1 VSWWQKYFD
10 LENFQMEKIWLK
22 SWPDRIPRKLDFPS
36 KPLHEFLRDS
46 AQTNPKKVAINYYGA
61 KISFRQLDDLSD
73 RFAAALCDW
82 GLKKGDR
89 VSLYLENCPQ
99 FVMAY
104 FGTLKA
110 GGVVVAANPMFK
122 ADELLYE
129 LTDSGATII
138 VALDHLYPQV
148 REVREKT
155 RLSRVI
161 VTSYWDFLPTPP
173 GLPIHPSMQPPKAV
187 FPETLEFLELLENY
201 DPEPPRPEIDMS
213 EDLALLQYTSG
224 TTGLPK
230 GAMITHYSLLYN
242 TVGSTVWSGISA
254 DDVHLSVLPFFHATG
269 MIHGMNRPIYSAT
282 TNVMLSRFDTATA
295 VQAIHEFRCSAWVSI
310 TTMNVAV
317 VNFPD
322 IHQYDLRSLKHCSS
336 GGAPIPKEILRRW
349 REIVGPELVEGY
361 GLSETISQTH
371 VNPTTHPRYG
381 SVGIPHFG
389 VECRILDIDSR
400 EELPIGEQG
409 ELIVKGPMV
418 TKGYWNNPA
427 ETEKVLTDD
436 GWFATGDIARMDHDG
451 YFYIV
456 ERKKDMI
463 KASGYSVFPAE
474 VEALMYQHPAIQ
486 EVAVIGVA
494 DPRRGENIKAVII
507 LRPQHQG
514 LVTEADMIAWAKNK
528 MAAYKYPRIVEFVDE
543 LPKTGSGK
551 ILKRALREREQN
563 QG

>member
-1 VSWWQKYFD
+1 
-10 LENFQMEKIWLK
+10 MEKLWIK
-22 SWPDRIPRKLDFPS
+22 SWPDGIPQKLDFPN
-36 KPLHEFLRDS
+36 KPLYEFLRDN
-46 AQTNPKKVAINYYGA
+46 TEKNPKKVAINYYGRE
-61 KISFRQLDDLSD
+61 IGFQELDDLSD
-73 RFAAALCDW
+73 RFAAALNDS

-99 FVMAY
+99 FVIAY

-129 LTDSGATII
+129 LEDAGARII

-148 REVREKT
+148 ETVRKKIQ
-155 RLSRVI
+155 LSRVI
-161 VTSYWDFLPTPP
+161 VTSYWDFLPENP

-187 FPETLEFLELLENY
+187 FPRTLDFLDLLEKY
-201 DPEPPRPEIDMS
+201 EPEPLRPEINM
-213 EDLALLQYTSG
+213 ENDLALLQYTSG

-230 GAMITHYSLLYN
+230 GAMITHHSLLFN
-242 TVGSTVWSGISA
+242 TVGSTVWSGITV
-254 DDVHLSVLPFFHATG
+254 DDVHLSVLPFFHVTG
-269 MIHGMNRPIYSAT
+269 MIHGMNRPVYSGT
-282 TNVMLSRFDTATA
+282 TNVMLSRFDTGTA
-295 VQAIHEFRCSAWVSI
+295 IKAISDYRCTVWISI

-322 IHQYDLRSLKHCSS
+322 IHKYNLQSLRHCSS
-336 GGAPIPKEILRRW
+336 GGAPIPKEILQKW

-371 VNPTTHPRYG
+371 VNPISNPRYG

-389 VECRILDIDSR
+389 VECRIVDMDTE
-400 EELPIGEQG
+400 EELPVGKEG
-409 ELIVKGPMV
+409 ELIIKGPMV
-418 TKGYWNNPA
+418 LKGYWNNPV
-427 ETEKVLTDD
+427 ETEKAIKD
-436 GWFATGDIARMDHDG
+436 GWFATGDIARMDEDG

-474 VEALMYQHPAIQ
+474 VEALMYEHPAVQ
-486 EVAVIGVA
+486 EVAVIGVP
-494 DPRRGENIKAVII
+494 DPHRGENVKACIV
-507 LRPQHQG
+507 LKPQHRG
-514 LVTEADMIAWAKNK
+514 LVKNEEVVAWAKNK

-551 ILKRALREREQN
+551 ILKRALRERESDQD
-563 QG
+563 